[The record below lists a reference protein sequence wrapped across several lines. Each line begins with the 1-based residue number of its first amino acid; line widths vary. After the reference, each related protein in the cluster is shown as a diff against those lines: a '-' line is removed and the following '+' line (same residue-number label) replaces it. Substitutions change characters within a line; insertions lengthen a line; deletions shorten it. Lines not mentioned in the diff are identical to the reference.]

1 MTVIEEPIENVIGVD
16 DNTQIEFWSPV
27 VRSSADGAKTVTM
40 RPYLATA
47 VDGVLTTP
55 DIDPGPVSVRIGQ
68 AVFHLMVPES
78 AIPIRLLPLL
88 EAAMPIPP
96 AQQLDAVRNAG
107 GIRRVAVVTESQY
120 AALSPPDPETEYSV
134 IPD

>member
-1 MTVIEEPIENVIGVD
+1 MTVISEPIENIVGVD
-16 DNTQIEFWSPV
+16 DSTQIEFWSPI
-27 VRSSADGAKTVTM
+27 VRASADGTSTVTM
-40 RPYLATA
+40 RPWHATA

-55 DIDPGPVSVRIGQ
+55 DINPGPVSCRIGQ
-68 AVFHLMVPES
+68 AIFHLTVPSS
-78 AIPIRLLPLL
+78 ATPIRLLPLL

-96 AQQLDAVRNAG
+96 EQQLDAVRNAG